1 LTAVAGSSGSSLQ
14 SSRLARL
21 ARGSAA
27 ATQAA
32 QERCELCGEPIA
44 PEHRHL
50 LDLRSRELMCTCRA
64 CALLFDRRAAPV
76 HSPAGADVV
85 AGETR
90 WASGVGRYR
99 LVPDRRLRIDDL
111 QLDDLAWEELRLPVE
126 MAFFFWSSAEG
137 RVMAFY
143 PSPMGPTESL
153 LRLEAWA
160 QIEAA
165 NPVLETMEPD
175 VEALLVNRAR
185 GARRHWLVPIDECYS
200 LVGLIRLHWK
210 GLTGGKEVWTEIGR
224 FYDALDRRSRAASGR
239 GPGGTRSSAAAAGPA
254 GRD

>member
-1 LTAVAGSSGSSLQ
+1 MAEAADTLAM
-14 SSRLARL
+14 SRLRRL
-21 ARGSAA
+21 AQRSAA
-27 ATQAA
+27 GIQAA
-32 QERCELCGEPIA
+32 QERCELCSEPIA

-50 LDLRSRELMCTCRA
+50 LDLRNRELMCTCRA
-64 CALLFDRRAAPV
+64 CALLFDRRAAGAPV
-76 HSPAGADVV
+76 HSRAGTGVV

-90 WASGVGRYR
+90 WASGHYR

-111 QLDDLAWEELRLPVE
+111 ELDDLAWEELRLPVDI
-126 MAFFFWSSAEG
+126 AFFFRNSAEG
-137 RVMAFY
+137 RVTAFY

-160 QIEAA
+160 ELERR
-165 NPVLETMEPD
+165 NPVLETLEPD

-185 GARRHWLVPIDECYS
+185 GARRHWLVPIDDCYG

-210 GLTGGKEVWTEIGR
+210 GLTGGKEVWTEIAR
-224 FYDALDRRSRAASGR
+224 FFDSLDRRSRAASRR
-239 GPGGTRSSAAAAGPA
+239 GAGGTQFSAAAAGPA